1 MFFNMKVLN
10 QLHIKIESGNN
21 NLKFLLNHP
30 FLYTFVLRPVSN
42 GFHLLLPF
50 LGLKPNLCFSN
61 LDSKCGNRMS
71 CTLFGS
77 NRFSPFHNHKTKDL
91 FQNWKQSDTAR
102 LFENHGYKNKK
113 TSKWILLLKKLIIF
127 NIRGG
132 YCRKFIISLQKI

>member
-1 MFFNMKVLN
+1 MYPPPPPSFSFPAPCF
-10 QLHIKIESGNN
+10 Q
-21 NLKFLLNHP
+21 
-30 FLYTFVLRPVSN
+30 R
-42 GFHLLLPF
+42 LPS
-50 LGLKPNLCFSN
+50 KPPSASFSWAEAQPLFSN
-61 LDSKCGNRMS
+61 LDGERGNRMS

-132 YCRKFIISLQKI
+132 DTVGNLLYLCKKSKEQ